1 MTYRPRR
8 ARKRPPKYQNTKL
21 VINGKTFDSIKEA
34 TRFRELTLL
43 RAKGYISD
51 LKCQV
56 PFILIPKQRNALGK
70 TEICVRYVADF
81 VYMDIEMNCSVVE
94 DVKSDVTRKLP
105 VYVIKRKLMLQVHG
119 ITIREV

>member
-1 MTYRPRR
+1 MYRPRR

-21 VINGKTFDSIKEA
+21 VVEGHSFDSIKEA
-34 TRFRELTLL
+34 TRYKQLALL
-43 RAKGYISD
+43 KAHGYISD

-56 PFILIPKQRNALGK
+56 PFTLIPKQRNALGK

-81 VYMDIEMNCSVVE
+81 VYMDIEMGCRVVE